1 MRLPALLTRRLLLVG
16 WITTPPPPHTH
27 TRKAQKHT
35 RHTYA
40 LESSCIRKH
49 TRHTYA
55 LEATQNTK
63 AHATYIRVR
72 SPPYPPAH
80 IHPHPHTITR
90 PRLPRVRLPALLTRR
105 LYQGGRR
112 AAHTYI
118 QNTKTHVTY
127 RPIKSTPPSPHTS
140 TTTPTPTHTWL
151 PRVRLPALLTRRLY
165 QKGRRTAHTKHKNT
179 CDIQTHQN
187 HLPFNP
193 HIHNHIHNY
202 TYLAPAREAA
212 STAHEAAH
220 GGGLHRGQDGQHST
234 LLRTLCFDDLQHP
247 SCLPHTPP
255 SLPRSRACML
265 HLPCRHANAGDMR
278 VTARMAVLLLCA

>member
-1 MRLPALLTRRLLLVG
+1 MCVYVCAQPYPADNTG
-16 WITTPPPPHTH
+16 MCSANMTSWHGITN
-27 TRKAQKHT
+27 KHT
-35 RHTYA
+35 S
-40 LESSCIRKH
+40 L
-49 TRHTYA
+49 
-55 LEATQNTK
+55 
-63 AHATYIRVR
+63 
-72 SPPYPPAH
+72 
-80 IHPHPHTITR
+80 TITR
-90 PRLPRVRLPALLTRR
+90 EAASTAHETALSRG
-105 LYQGGRR
+105 QEGSS
-112 AAHTYI
+112 YI
-118 QNTKTHVTY
+118 
-127 RPIKSTPPSPHTS
+127 
-140 TTTPTPTHTWL
+140 
-151 PRVRLPALLTRRLY
+151 
-165 QKGRRTAHTKHKNT
+165 HTKHKNT